1 MASTIIIFSKASH
14 GVTLISPFAAAAPQT
29 TPNLT
34 EGPTLLSARLRKSHV
49 AMLAKSNS
57 TSGGWRDLTSAATP
71 IAHLLLHTV
80 RFTMSAPAPAPAA
93 TPTTAAAPAPAT
105 APVPAASTASNGALF
120 PEGTSNLPPAKKR
133 KIQARCDSDPALK
146 HTLDAVVGTK
156 DKQFKDGMLYEPTI
170 TAITALWD
178 RLDFVQMGTLKQIHF
193 QSVRGVDPI
202 WDEFLDNCDVDGD
215 GDIRPAEFVAGFV
228 FCALEKRVSMNLPP
242 GTTVTGWEV
251 VKSIMDLVN
260 EHVMEEVMDVKRTMG
275 WN

>member
-1 MASTIIIFSKASH
+1 
-14 GVTLISPFAAAAPQT
+14 
-29 TPNLT
+29 
-34 EGPTLLSARLRKSHV
+34 
-49 AMLAKSNS
+49 MLAKSNS
-57 TSGGWRDLTSAATP
+57 TSGGWRDLTSAGRRCA

-93 TPTTAAAPAPAT
+93 TAYNCSCSSTSTAAA
-105 APVPAASTASNGALF
+105 APVPAASTAASAASNGALF